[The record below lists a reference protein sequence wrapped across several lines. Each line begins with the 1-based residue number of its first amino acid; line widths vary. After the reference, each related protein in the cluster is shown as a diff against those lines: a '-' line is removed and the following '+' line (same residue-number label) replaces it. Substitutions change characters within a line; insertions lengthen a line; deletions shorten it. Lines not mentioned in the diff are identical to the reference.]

1 MNKKFLFGLVVGVAA
16 LAAAVLWLLSV
27 LVPDT
32 FGWFSAGWAVVVI
45 SGAAGLSFVLK
56 GVVVKES
63 IVIKKFNIIFGAAL
77 LVVCFIQL
85 AVELA
90 LPKNSVAP
98 AITVI
103 AVAAL
108 LLGYVVVGGKKWDS
122 GDNQKVGYKNYYQR
136 KAEEEKKAAEAAKEA
151 EKENKG

>member
-1 MNKKFLFGLVVGVAA
+1 MNKRFLFGFIIGAAA

-32 FGWFSAGWAVVVI
+32 FGWFSGGWAVV
-45 SGAAGLSFVLK
+45 LLK
-56 GVVVKES
+56 GVCVKES
-63 IVIKKFNIIFGAAL
+63 GVLKKLSILIGAGLLII
-77 LVVCFIQL
+77 CFIQL

-90 LPKNSVAP
+90 LPKNAIAP
-98 AITVI
+98 IITVI
-103 AVAAL
+103 VVAAL

-151 EKENKG
+151 EKANKD

>member
-1 MNKKFLFGLVVGVAA
+1 MNKRFLFGFIIGAAA

-32 FGWFSAGWAVVVI
+32 FGWFSGGWAVVLI
-45 SGAAGLSFVLK
+45 SGVAGLAFVLK
-56 GVVVKES
+56 GVCVKES
-63 IVIKKFNIIFGAAL
+63 GVLKKLSILIGAGLLII
-77 LVVCFIQL
+77 CFIQL

-90 LPKNSVAP
+90 LPKNAIAP
-98 AITVI
+98 IITVI
-103 AVAAL
+103 VVAAL

-151 EKENKG
+151 QKANKD